1 MDEDVITLYVH
12 LYAALYEVDQ
22 VVEQRVAKLNSLGR
36 ATEGAIVSDALDTV
50 RRLSMSHIQNIMS
63 QPSLY
68 EDMFADDMNGRLEKH

>member
-1 MDEDVITLYVH
+1 MDEDIITLYVH

-36 ATEGAIVSDALDTV
+36 TTEGAIVSDALDTV

>member
-36 ATEGAIVSDALDTV
+36 TTEGAIVSDALDTV

>member
-1 MDEDVITLYVH
+1 MDEDIITLYVH

-22 VVEQRVAKLNSLGR
+22 VVEKRVARLNSLGR
-36 ATEGAIVSDALDTV
+36 TTEGAIINDALDTV

-68 EDMFADDMNGRLEKH
+68 EDMFTDEMNGRLEKH